1 MSSFINLLVAFALAT
16 PTNREYVDLHGRQTD
31 AVPVFYCDF
40 GDDWDVN
47 FDRWPDQWTRITG
60 PELPHYVEAKLVK
73 EKAPNGNRS
82 LRISANGG
90 NVRIES
96 PLIAVSSKFGYVG
109 EGHLR
114 VEGILHGQARLCIEF
129 CDEQQ
134 QVLQTLKGDWIRR
147 TQGWQLSTLGPVNP
161 EDVRVEYAR
170 FVLEFKQ
177 GERADLTGT
186 VSLNDAWLARMP
198 KMVVRTNSPSNVYA
212 DRKNVEITCELSG
225 IREQD
230 PDILFELLDASS
242 VKLGNNRVQLEGR
255 LITDEVHKASEFL
268 EHSEFDG
275 SRREPEASYM
285 GTTSW
290 RPNISDYGFYR
301 VRVTMKTKRGPLKK
315 HEVNLA
321 IVPPLERRAVGEF
334 GWSLANGKTPL
345 DFSELGVLLPNVA
358 INWVKLPVWN
368 NSTAPNAL
376 EELVIFSEQLSA
388 KDIETVA
395 VVDRPPAGT
404 ELAQEI
410 AGNTAIADALSSDP
424 SAWLPSLDPI
434 LTRLSLRVRWW
445 QLGND
450 HDWSFTGL
458 PNLERELESLRKE
471 LFRFGQDV
479 KLGIGWKWMIAQ
491 GGTELP
497 TWEFAQFAADP
508 PLTGEEIGAY
518 LDLPGRTGVSRW
530 VLIEPL
536 SAEHYDLETRARD
549 LVEQMLAAKMHGAQ
563 AAFAAHPFDD
573 QRGLMTSQG
582 TPGVLL
588 LPWRTTASLLS
599 GAKYLGQIQLP
610 GGSENRVFLT
620 ADDDVVM
627 VVWNEY
633 STEEVIHLG
642 EKAREVDVWGRER
655 EPELRGHR
663 QVIQTSTLPKFV
675 TGLNPAIARWR
686 MSVKF
691 SEFHVPSVFG
701 KAHENR
707 VEFRNY
713 FRQGVG
719 GVLTMATPKGWTV
732 GPYELPFKLG
742 PGNRERKDFDLT
754 LPFDANH
761 GNSPVRLDFEVTADK
776 DYKFSVYRQLDV
788 GDGRVM
794 LEVTSRLAQ
803 DGSLIVEQ
811 RMVNH
816 GEKLTDFKCLLF
828 APGHRR
834 QRTHVFQ
841 LGDSVN
847 LQTYRLK
854 HGEELLGKEIWLRAE
869 EVDGAR
875 VLNHRFV
882 AEQ

>member
-1 MSSFINLLVAFALAT
+1 MIALALAT
-16 PTNREYVDLHGRQTD
+16 PTSGDQVDLHGRQTD

-40 GDDWDVN
+40 GKAWDVN
-47 FDRWPDQWTRITG
+47 FDRWPDRWTRVTG
-60 PELPHYVEAKLVK
+60 PKLPHYVEADLVK
-73 EKAPNGNRS
+73 DSFAKAART
-82 LRISANGG
+82 LTIRANGG
-90 NVRIES
+90 DVRIES

-109 EGHLR
+109 EANLQ
-114 VEGILHGQARLCIEF
+114 VEGIQHGRARVCIEF
-129 CDEQQ
+129 CDGEQK
-134 QVLQTLKGDWIRR
+134 VIQTTHGDWIRR
-147 TQGWQLSTLGPVNP
+147 THGWQLSTLGPVNP
-161 EDVRVEYAR
+161 QDVRVEYAR
-170 FVLEFKQ
+170 FVLEFQQ
-177 GERADLTGT
+177 GKRADLTGT
-186 VSLNDAWLARMP
+186 VSLDDTWLARMP
-198 KMVVRTNSPSNVYA
+198 KMVVRTNSPSNVYT
-212 DRKNVEITCELSG
+212 DPKNVEITCELSG

-242 VKLGNNRVQLEGR
+242 LKLGNNRVQLDGR
-255 LITDEVHKASEFL
+255 LITDEIHKASEFL
-268 EHSEFDG
+268 EPSKFDG
-275 SRREPEASYM
+275 ARSEPEASYM

-290 RPNISDYGFYR
+290 KPDITDYGFYR

-321 IVPPLERRAVGEF
+321 IVPPLERKAVGEF
-334 GWSLANGKTPL
+334 GWSLANGETPL
-345 DFSELGVLLPNVA
+345 DYEELGLLLPNVA
-358 INWVKLPVWN
+358 INWLKLPVWN
-368 NSTAPNAL
+368 NSTAPNAI
-376 EELVIFSEQLSA
+376 EELVIFTEQLSA

-404 ELAQEI
+404 ELSQEI
-410 AGNTAIADALSSDP
+410 ADKTAIADALSSDP

-458 PNLERELESLRKE
+458 PDLEEELAALRKA

-491 GGTELP
+491 GSSKLP
-497 TWEFAQFAADP
+497 TWEFVQFAADP

-518 LDLPGRTGVSRW
+518 LDLPSRPGVNRW

-536 SAEHYDLETRARD
+536 SADEYDLETRARD
-549 LVEQMLAAKMHGAQ
+549 LVEQMLAAKMHGAH

-573 QRGLMTSQG
+573 QRGLMTSHG

-610 GGSENRVFLT
+610 SGSENRVFRT
-620 ADDDVVM
+620 ADDDVIM

-633 STEEVIHLG
+633 PVEEVIHLG
-642 EKAREVDVWGRER
+642 EDAREVDVWGRER
-655 EPELRGHR
+655 VPELREHR
-663 QVIQTSTLPKFV
+663 QVIHAGTLPKFV

-691 SEFHVPSVFG
+691 AKFHVPSVFG

-707 VEFRNY
+707 VEFRNF

-719 GVLTMATPKGWTV
+719 GVLTMATPEGWTV

-742 PGNRERKDFDLT
+742 AGGRERKDFDLT
-754 LPFDANH
+754 LPFDANN
-761 GNSPVRLDFEVTADK
+761 GNSPIRLDFVVTSDK
-776 DYKFSVYRQLDV
+776 DYKFSVYRELDV
-788 GDGRVM
+788 GDGRIV
-794 LEVTSRLAQ
+794 LDVTSRLDQ
-803 DGSLIVEQ
+803 EGNLIIEQ
-811 RMVNH
+811 RMVNR
-816 GEKLTDFKCLLF
+816 GEQLTDFKCLLF

-841 LGDSVN
+841 LGGSVN

-854 HGEELLGKEIWLRAE
+854 YGEQLLGKEIWLRAE